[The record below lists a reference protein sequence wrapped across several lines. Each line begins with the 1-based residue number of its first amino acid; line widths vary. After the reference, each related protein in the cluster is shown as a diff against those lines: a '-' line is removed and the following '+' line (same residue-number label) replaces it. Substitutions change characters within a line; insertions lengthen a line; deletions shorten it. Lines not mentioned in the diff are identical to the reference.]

1 MFCSN
6 FFLTFFACF
15 RGAGHPIIPV
25 SSQMS
30 MRPFMGVIQPGQGG
44 RMPLLAANQPLQTLM
59 QPPALQHGMPPAM
72 TTVHPSP
79 FPPQNF
85 QIPGGF
91 RVPLNP
97 TFPPGA
103 GGLPQLPINAPPPF
117 SAATALGQPSQ
128 IIGVG
133 GRGPPPMGGPGG
145 VGGGGAGAP
154 PKKKVSRAIKIVD
167 PDTKKEVDLFGSGGA
182 SGEGGNQA
190 PRSLSPSP
198 NAPRPAVVDSQN
210 AATKELFR
218 KQVHQTINP
227 GGPPAPMVAPNAII
241 SAPPPHHTYTPKA
254 PPIRPMF
261 EDPST
266 QPIRPPLPPSTVPHA
281 PNPLAV
287 SFNPGRVAPPQV
299 AATGQF
305 TSHHRPP
312 DLTPPSQPPPFGT
325 GLLAT
330 PNLGA
335 SHITANGV
343 PSLPPQAEKTLPNLA
358 GVRSDHFPPHP
369 PPFTGVSDVPK
380 PLGVM
385 PVLQTGGTQLFAATG
400 SKSLHQL
407 PHHVEATLAVTPQK
421 PVPELS
427 QQAVAMVNPGVKP
440 IPGGVVMPAESAEYP
455 HQKQPLLPTPLS
467 GLPSGL
473 APSQPVSSQEHLLTT
488 TPTVM
493 SSIVVP
499 ETGESAKSDDVTPP
513 ISLITKETDIV
524 KDPLPT
530 VSTETA
536 ATATVSTET
545 AAADKTVTK
554 SVTPEPLT
562 SSVAVETVTKETTA
576 VETKNTVD
584 LVENVEKGG
593 EGVVKIPTN
602 DSSSPADVDEKA
614 SVVESQFEAE
624 KQEEDS
630 NNGSKEVE
638 KEEVDGVE
646 GPPGVGKTD
655 REGGGEEREGEGER
669 EEEVVGEEE
678 VKQGEMEDTLQKDT
692 GKEEK
697 KEEEEEEKEEGEKE
711 GEVGEEVGGEVAEK
725 VAEKEEKV
733 VAVDVEEEKEKE
745 KEEEEEKEEEVREEK
760 EEGELD
766 EEEEEDVA
774 VAAPKVV
781 EETVEEVGSHTLV
794 YLHLLSMF
802 VVFCVNFS
810 RVNNKESDVCV
821 KTVCKQ

>member
-6 FFLTFFACF
+6 FFLAFF

-128 IIGVG
+128 IINVG

-145 VGGGGAGAP
+145 VGGGGAGAL

-198 NAPRPAVVDSQN
+198 NAPRPAVVDSHN

-227 GGPPAPMVAPNAII
+227 GGPPAPMVPPNAII

-254 PPIRPMF
+254 PPIRPSF

-287 SFNPGRVAPPQV
+287 SFNPGIAPPQV

-305 TSHHRPP
+305 ASHHRPP

-343 PSLPPQAEKTLPNLA
+343 PSLPPQVEKTLPNLA
-358 GVRSDHFPPHP
+358 GNRSDHFPPHH

-385 PVLQTGGTQLFAATG
+385 PVLPTGGTPPPLVVGKFATTG
-400 SKSLHQL
+400 SKALHQL
-407 PHHVEATLAVTPQK
+407 PHHHVEATLAVAPQK
-421 PVPELS
+421 SAPELG
-427 QQAVAMVNPGVKP
+427 QQAVTMVNPGVKP
-440 IPGGVVMPAESAEYP
+440 LPGGVVMPGESAEYP
-455 HQKQPLLPTPLS
+455 QQKQPLLPTPGGMLT
-467 GLPSGL
+467 GL

-488 TPTVM
+488 PPTVM

-524 KDPLPT
+524 KEPLSKVSTETAATAT
-530 VSTETA
+530 VSMETA

-562 SSVAVETVTKETTA
+562 SSVAVETVTKETTV
-576 VETKNTVD
+576 VETKNTAD

-593 EGVVKIPTN
+593 EGVVKIPTS

-630 NNGSKEVE
+630 NAGSKVVE
-638 KEEVDGVE
+638 EEVDGVE
-646 GPPGVGKTD
+646 GAPGVGKTD
-655 REGGGEEREGEGER
+655 REGGGEEREGEGEK
-669 EEEVVGEEE
+669 EVVVVEE

-697 KEEEEEEKEEGEKE
+697 KEEEEEEGEKKE
-711 GEVGEEVGGEVAEK
+711 EVGEEVGGEVAEK

-733 VAVDVEEEKEKE
+733 VVAVDVKEEKEKE
-745 KEEEEEKEEEVREEK
+745 KEEKGEEEVGEEK

-766 EEEEEDVA
+766 DEEEEDVT
-774 VAAPKVV
+774 VGAPKVV
-781 EETVEEVGSHTLV
+781 EETVEEVGSPLFT
-794 YLHLLSMF
+794 F
-802 VVFCVNFS
+802 TF
-810 RVNNKESDVCV
+810 
-821 KTVCKQ
+821 